1 MSETLDRDLLDRL
14 RKIETE
20 VALLKAENDTQ
31 RRRIENLS
39 GGISRGLWLL
49 GGGFIAAFVS
59 WVVAGGFAGDT

>member
-1 MSETLDRDLLDRL
+1 MTELLDR
-14 RKIETE
+14 RKSDRLWKLETE

-59 WVVAGGFAGDT
+59 WVVAGGFSGVR